1 MLGRP
6 GYDALGQAFG
16 GMIAVTG
23 DPAGPPQRA
32 KVYTADYLTAL
43 HGWASVMMGLW
54 EAQKTGKGQV
64 IDASQYEA
72 VHATMGFQIPWVT
85 GEGKVSGH
93 AGNKAPTFQPYDTF
107 QCKDGYVYIGAL
119 GPIIY
124 ARVPKFL
131 KLNPEE
137 FSYDNCSKDAA
148 AVSSPKGLE
157 LDRKLR
163 EYCASRTRMEVEQ
176 ELNAAQIGCCR
187 IMNASDMLNE
197 EHFRLRESHVPVVD
211 RQSGVPI
218 RVGGVIP
225 KMSMTPGKVFRGAPA
240 IGEDT
245 TDIMTKVLGFSE
257 KDVSAYY
264 ANGILHRLE
273 PFTEPV
279 ADPLPGWK

>member
-1 MLGRP
+1 
-6 GYDALGQAFG
+6 
-16 GMIAVTG
+16 
-23 DPAGPPQRA
+23 
-32 KVYTADYLTAL
+32 VYTADYLTAL

-54 EAQKTGKGQV
+54 EAQKTGRGQV
-64 IDASQYEA
+64 IDASQFEA
-72 VHATMGFQIPWVT
+72 VHATMGFQMPWVT
-85 GEGKVSGH
+85 GEGKASGH
-93 AGNKAPTFQPYDTF
+93 SGNKAPTFQPYDTF
-107 QCKDGYVYIGAL
+107 QCKDGYVFIGAL

-124 ARVPKFL
+124 ERVPKFL
-131 KLNPEE
+131 KLDPEE

-163 EYCASRTRMEVEQ
+163 EYCASRTRVEVEKA
-176 ELNAAQIGCCR
+176 LNAAQIGCCR
-187 IMNASDMLNE
+187 IMNANDMLNE
-197 EHFRLRESHVPVVD
+197 EHYRLRESHVPVVD

-225 KMSMTPGKVFRGAPA
+225 KMSLTPGQVFRGAPA

-245 TDIMTKVLGFSE
+245 SDIMTKLLGFGE
-257 KDVSAYY
+257 KDVSTYY
-264 ANGILHRLE
+264 ANGILHRTE